1 MNNYLRWFTIS
12 IAAAATTGCSPSYE
26 FRSDDRPTYENT
38 VTVEELVELKK
49 QGAVVVD
56 VRLIED
62 FQAEPTLIP
71 DAMYRDP
78 ENIEAWSASMSPKD
92 QTVIVYCVKGKWV
105 SQKAANY
112 LQDQGYNV
120 FSLEGGIEAWKSANR
135 DTFSPAH

>member
-12 IAAAATTGCSPSYE
+12 MAAAATTGCSPSYE
-26 FRSDDRPTYENT
+26 FRSDDRPTFENT
-38 VTVEELVELKK
+38 VTVDELVELKK
-49 QGAVVVD
+49 QGAMVVD

-78 ENIEAWSASMSPKD
+78 ENIEAWSASMTPKD
-92 QTVIVYCVKGKWV
+92 QAVIVYCVKGKWV

-112 LQDQGYNV
+112 LQDQGFSV
-120 FSLEGGIEAWKSANR
+120 FSLEGGIEAWKDSGNPTADSIR
-135 DTFSPAH
+135 

>member
-26 FRSDDRPTYENT
+26 FRNDDRPTYENT

-78 ENIEAWSASMSPKD
+78 ENIEA
-92 QTVIVYCVKGKWV
+92 
-105 SQKAANY
+105 
-112 LQDQGYNV
+112 
-120 FSLEGGIEAWKSANR
+120 
-135 DTFSPAH
+135 

>member
-26 FRSDDRPTYENT
+26 FRSDDRPIYENT
-38 VTVEELVELKK
+38 VTVDELVELKK

-71 DAMYRDP
+71 DALYRDP
-78 ENIEAWSASMSPKD
+78 ENIEAWSASMTPKD

-112 LQDQGYNV
+112 LQDQGYEV
-120 FSLEGGIEAWKSANR
+120 YSLEGGIEAWKDSGNPTADSIR
-135 DTFSPAH
+135 